1 MTLAAAGNYL
11 QARLLTSSAAPNTIC
26 VLAALYKP
34 IIQSLYAIHTECH
47 TSLRVQ
53 EFLLLLIRFVCTD
66 KSVQQLVGLFL
77 RISAIRK
84 ACIPSS

>member
-11 QARLLTSSAAPNTIC
+11 QARQLRIQPVC
-26 VLAALYKP
+26 WQLYINP
-34 IIQSLYAIHTECH
+34 SYSPPEFHT
-47 TSLRVQ
+47 TLRVQ
-53 EFLLLLIRFVCTD
+53 EFLLLLIPFVNCTD

-84 ACIPSS
+84 DCIPSS

>member
-1 MTLAAAGNYL
+1 MYTRLEDRIDDFGGCG
-11 QARLLTSSAAPNTIC
+11 QLLTSSAAPNTTC

-34 IIQSLYAIHTECH
+34 IRVTPECH
-47 TSLRVQ
+47 TTLSVQ
-53 EFLLLLIRFVCTD
+53 EFLLLLIRFVNCTD
-66 KSVQQLVGLFL
+66 KSVQQVVGLFF